1 MKPLI
6 NLNSDQLQ
14 YIGVSLENPYHAV
27 IPQGVTVIAGPNGAG
42 KSTLTRILERGWN
55 FTRNSISS
63 PFGKLDIKRIEF
75 SDIHTLTGFKAEYY
89 QQRYEASMND
99 EVPAVEEILACDTSS
114 PRWQK
119 LSEALGIQNILG
131 KKANYLSSGEL
142 RKVLVARMISSD
154 MPDVLILDNPYI
166 GLDAKSRKIF
176 DSALEEVA
184 ESGVSIILAVSD
196 PAEIPDYADAV
207 IPVKNLTVG
216 TTVYRDNK
224 GIDRLRS
231 AIAPLF
237 SFAIDGSKIPS
248 PAGYYAGSG
257 DELVNLDKCTVAYG
271 KKVILPE
278 ISWVIRRGEHW
289 ALSGPNGSGKSTLL
303 SLIHADN
310 PKVYS
315 NNVKV
320 FGRRR
325 GTGESIWDVK
335 KRIGYISPEMHLYF
349 GGGTATVRENIAR
362 GLNDTVG
369 FYTRLLPE
377 QLEKAD
383 RWIKLL
389 HLEDIADK
397 RFNTLSS
404 GEQRMTLLARTFIKN
419 PELMILDEP
428 MHGLDSCRKKAIKSI
443 INSLACRDNTTIIFV
458 THNPDELP
466 ECITHSLTLRGS
478 GT

>member
-27 IPQGVTVIAGPNGAG
+27 ILQGVTVIAGPNGAG

-184 ESGVSIILAVSD
+184 ESGVSI
-196 PAEIPDYADAV
+196 
-207 IPVKNLTVG
+207 
-216 TTVYRDNK
+216 
-224 GIDRLRS
+224 
-231 AIAPLF
+231 
-237 SFAIDGSKIPS
+237 
-248 PAGYYAGSG
+248 
-257 DELVNLDKCTVAYG
+257 
-271 KKVILPE
+271 
-278 ISWVIRRGEHW
+278 
-289 ALSGPNGSGKSTLL
+289 
-303 SLIHADN
+303 
-310 PKVYS
+310 
-315 NNVKV
+315 
-320 FGRRR
+320 
-325 GTGESIWDVK
+325 
-335 KRIGYISPEMHLYF
+335 
-349 GGGTATVRENIAR
+349 
-362 GLNDTVG
+362 
-369 FYTRLLPE
+369 
-377 QLEKAD
+377 
-383 RWIKLL
+383 
-389 HLEDIADK
+389 
-397 RFNTLSS
+397 
-404 GEQRMTLLARTFIKN
+404 
-419 PELMILDEP
+419 
-428 MHGLDSCRKKAIKSI
+428 
-443 INSLACRDNTTIIFV
+443 
-458 THNPDELP
+458 
-466 ECITHSLTLRGS
+466 
-478 GT
+478 